1 MPEAQMA
8 QVGGN
13 GGIEPG
19 RFGLLLAQL
28 RGEALH
34 PVGEWLAVIFLCLG
48 ANTLLPV
55 SLAHAGIGPSNLSI
69 SSEVSEVAGKS

>member
-1 MPEAQMA
+1 MA
-8 QVGGN
+8 QIGGD
-13 GGIEPG
+13 GDVELHG
-19 RFGLLLAQL
+19 FLLLLAQL

-69 SSEVSEVAGKS
+69 SSEVAGKS